1 MKQLCVSLALLG
13 TLAVSS
19 LLMAPL
25 ETLLPP
31 EFGASI
37 PRVSF
42 IVQPLVLVLAGV
54 ALGCWAT
61 PKLGLDAPIIRGVLE
76 RTAIASSIRYSMV
89 SAILGGMAVAGVLVA
104 YEILTTA
111 TFSNATDPMA
121 AKLANFEVPLVTKL
135 LYGGI
140 GEELLS
146 RWGLMSAFALIALK
160 FGLRRSQS
168 LWVGNG
174 FAALLFGLGHI
185 PFLLMLIPSP
195 PLWLIA
201 TVIVGNIVPG
211 LIFGWLFSRKGIEA
225 AMIAHAMGHLFFTL
239 LA

>member
-1 MKQLCVSLALLG
+1 MLALLG

-19 LLMAPL
+19 LLLAPL

-31 EFGASI
+31 ELRASI
-37 PRVSF
+37 PRASF
-42 IVQPLVLVLAGV
+42 IIQPLVLVLVSV

-61 PKLGLDAPIIRGVLE
+61 PKLGLDAPIIRGILE
-76 RTAIASSIRYSMV
+76 KTPIISSIRYSAFSV
-89 SAILGGMAVAGVLVA
+89 ILAGMAVAGVLVT
-104 YEILTTA
+104 YDLLTTA
-111 TFSNATDPMA
+111 AFSNAADPMA
-121 AKLANFEVPLVTKL
+121 ATLVNFQVPLATKL

-140 GEELLS
+140 GEELLA

-160 FGLRRSQS
+160 LGLQRAQS

-174 FAALLFGLGHI
+174 IAALLFGLGHI
-185 PFLLMLIPSP
+185 PFLYMLIPSP
-195 PLWLIA
+195 HLWLVA
-201 TVIVGNIVPG
+201 TVIVGNILPG

-225 AMIAHAMGHLFFTL
+225 AMVAHALGHLFFTL